1 MNNDQIMKISQE
13 VDMFITSI
21 LDSNNLDIVDL
32 AAIIG
37 VRLRMLSI
45 VNDLEDDYDS
55 LQDHMNSQTILVSHT
70 VH

>member
-13 VDMFITSI
+13 VDMFVTSI